1 MSMRNHAIFW
11 NYLMMIL
18 GSLAGL
24 LFVLVGIV
32 DMAQADAVASKI
44 SGATAKDVVLA
55 CTVFICCGS
64 LAVIINLTVAFLSA
78 YYIKTAK
85 VRKPLII
92 MGILSLIF
100 NMIVPGILMLCIKQQ
115 ELDEPYTPYVPKKK

>member
-1 MSMRNHAIFW
+1 
-11 NYLMMIL
+11 MMIL

-24 LFVLVGIV
+24 FFVLVGIV

-44 SGATAKDVVLA
+44 SGASAKDVVFA

-64 LAVIINLTVAFLSA
+64 LAVIISLTVSFVSG

-85 VRKPLII
+85 ERKPLVI
-92 MGILSLIF
+92 MGIISLIF
-100 NMIVPGILMLCIKQQ
+100 NMIVPGVLMLCIKQQ
-115 ELDEPYTPYVPKKK
+115 ELYEPYTPYVPKKK